1 VAKSSR
7 SSPIDLAAAGEG
19 VLSNALRSH
28 DLGGLSGADQT
39 AISEILGGGRS
50 TLEPIARDKPA
61 LPSGPT
67 PPAVHATPIE
77 PGPREDRKHG
87 TVVTSV
93 ADIGDLVRQ
102 ARVHLGFNQQ
112 RFADIAGVG
121 RRFVSELEAGKGSV
135 ETERLLRCCLAAG
148 IDIFARSRQS

>member
-1 VAKSSR
+1 MAKSSHP
-7 SSPIDLAAAGEG
+7 SPIDLAAAGEG
-19 VLSNALRSH
+19 SLSNALRSRGI
-28 DLGGLSGADQT
+28 GGLSGTDQA
-39 AISEILGGGRS
+39 AISDILGGGRS
-50 TLEPIARDKPA
+50 TLAPIAQGKPA
-61 LPSGPT
+61 PAPGPT
-67 PPAVHATPIE
+67 PPVAHATPIE
-77 PGPREDRKHG
+77 PGPREDRKPG

-102 ARVHLGFNQQ
+102 ARVRLGFNQQ

-148 IDIFARSRQS
+148 IDLFARPRQS

>member
-1 VAKSSR
+1 MARSSH
-7 SSPIDLAAAGEG
+7 SSPIDIAAAGEG
-19 VLSNALRSH
+19 SLSNALRSRGI
-28 DLGGLSGADQT
+28 GGLSGTDQT
-39 AISEILGGGRS
+39 AISDILSGGRS
-50 TLEPIARDKPA
+50 TLAPIARGKPA
-61 LPSGPT
+61 LPPRPT
-67 PPAVHATPIE
+67 PPAMHATPIE
-77 PGPREDRKHG
+77 PGPREDRKRG

-102 ARVHLGFNQQ
+102 ARVRLGFNQQ

-148 IDIFARSRQS
+148 IDLFARTRQS

>member
-1 VAKSSR
+1 VAKPSH

-19 VLSNALRSH
+19 LLSNALRSH
-28 DLGGLSGADQT
+28 GLGRLSGADQT
-39 AISEILGGGRS
+39 AISDILGGGRS
-50 TLEPIARDKPA
+50 TLEPIARGKPA
-61 LPSGPT
+61 LPPGPT
-67 PPAVHATPIE
+67 PPAALATPIE
-77 PGPREDRKHG
+77 PSPHEDRKRG

-102 ARVHLGFNQQ
+102 ARVRLGFNQQ

-148 IDIFARSRQS
+148 IDLFARPRQS

>member
-1 VAKSSR
+1 MAKSSHP
-7 SSPIDLAAAGEG
+7 SSIDLAAAGEG
-19 VLSNALRSH
+19 SLSNALRSRGI
-28 DLGGLSGADQT
+28 GGLSGTDQT
-39 AISEILGGGRS
+39 AISDILGGGRS
-50 TLEPIARDKPA
+50 TLAPIAQSKPA
-61 LPSGPT
+61 AAPGP
-67 PPAVHATPIE
+67 PPAAHATPTE
-77 PGPREDRKHG
+77 PGPREDRKPG

-102 ARVHLGFNQQ
+102 ARVRLGFNQQ

-148 IDIFARSRQS
+148 IDLFARPRQS

>member
-1 VAKSSR
+1 MAKSSH

-19 VLSNALRSH
+19 SLSNAVRSRGI
-28 DLGGLSGADQT
+28 GGLSGADQN
-39 AISEILGGGRS
+39 AISDILGGGRS
-50 TLEPIARDKPA
+50 TLAPIGRGKPA
-61 LPSGPT
+61 LPPGLTST
-67 PPAVHATPIE
+67 AVHAPPIE
-77 PGPREDRKHG
+77 PGPREDRNRG

-102 ARVHLGFNQQ
+102 ARVRLGFNQQ

-148 IDIFARSRQS
+148 IDLFARPRQS